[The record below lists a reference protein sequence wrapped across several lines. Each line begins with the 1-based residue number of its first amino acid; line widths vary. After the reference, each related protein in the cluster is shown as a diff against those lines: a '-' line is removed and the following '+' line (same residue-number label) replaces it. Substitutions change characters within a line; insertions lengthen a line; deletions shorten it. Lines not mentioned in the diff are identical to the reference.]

1 MFAEMKSIASEL
13 AMYKLVTMVQ
23 DLQALR
29 GADGEIQEG
38 QERDTMLWLV
48 LRKGPRIVP
57 ADDLEGIRTE
67 GNQVP

>member
-1 MFAEMKSIASEL
+1 MFAKMKSIASEL

-38 QERDTMLWLV
+38 Q
-48 LRKGPRIVP
+48 
-57 ADDLEGIRTE
+57 
-67 GNQVP
+67 